1 MSETNRSTDAANA
14 SAPIALRPFIVSC
27 AVCSLFG
34 FAVLAALAHSLLS
47 FWHPVV

>member
-1 MSETNRSTDAANA
+1 MTETNRSTDAANA
-14 SAPIALRPFIVSC
+14 SAPIAIRPFIVTC
-27 AVCSLFG
+27 AVCSLLG